1 MKEFDRIKDMIYD
14 ELDEVSHRDKLSKE
28 TVCIIGE
35 LVDILKDI
43 GSVEM
48 FEEGVSVTDD
58 GYSFDNWN
66 MPNNGGYSNRRGYYN
81 DGSSYEYGGYSRR
94 GGRRGGYSRDD
105 GKKHMIEKLHGIMN
119 EASDQ
124 KDKESIQ
131 RLIDQMNHEM

>member
-1 MKEFDRIKDMIYD
+1 MRLIN
-14 ELDEVSHRDKLSKE
+14 
-28 TVCIIGE
+28 C
-35 LVDILKDI
+35 
-43 GSVEM
+43 EM
-48 FEEGVSVTDD
+48 CF
-58 GYSFDNWN
+58 
-66 MPNNGGYSNRRGYYN
+66 NNCLQTLCYGGYSNRRGYYN